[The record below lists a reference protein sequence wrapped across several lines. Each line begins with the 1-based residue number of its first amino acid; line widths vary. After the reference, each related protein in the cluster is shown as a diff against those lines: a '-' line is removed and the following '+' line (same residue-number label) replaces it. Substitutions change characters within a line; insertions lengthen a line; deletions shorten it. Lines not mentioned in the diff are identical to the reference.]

1 MDGAGAAS
9 KETREPTDPE
19 LVTACVSGDTKSW
32 ERLLR
37 RYERMIY
44 SVPVRLRLDMD
55 ERQEVFQTVCCRILE
70 NLHTLVD
77 ASRLR
82 AWILTITIRECNR
95 LIRAKYLR
103 RRHDSESSALGL
115 EDPNADTL
123 EIYLNSERE
132 QLLREVFQ
140 ELPERCREL
149 VRMLFLGDT
158 KVKYEDLADHFGL
171 SAETIGSLR
180 YRCLSNLRQ
189 LLHSRN
195 L

>member
-1 MDGAGAAS
+1 MSEAGGVS
-9 KETREPTDPE
+9 IETPEPTDPE
-19 LVTACVSGDTKSW
+19 LVAACLSGDSRSW
-32 ERLLR
+32 ERLLK

-44 SVPVRLRLDMD
+44 SVPARLHFDMD

-70 NLHTLVD
+70 NLYALVD

-82 AWILTITIRECNR
+82 SWILTITIRECNH
-95 LIRAKYLR
+95 LIHEKYLR
-103 RRHDSESSALGL
+103 RRHDPESRALGL
-115 EDPNADTL
+115 RDPSADTL
-123 EIYLNSERE
+123 EIYLSSERE
-132 QLLREVFQ
+132 QLLREVFE

-149 VRMLFLGDT
+149 VRMLFLADT
-158 KVKYEDLADHFGL
+158 KAKYEDLAKHFGL
-171 SAETIGSLR
+171 SMETIGSLR